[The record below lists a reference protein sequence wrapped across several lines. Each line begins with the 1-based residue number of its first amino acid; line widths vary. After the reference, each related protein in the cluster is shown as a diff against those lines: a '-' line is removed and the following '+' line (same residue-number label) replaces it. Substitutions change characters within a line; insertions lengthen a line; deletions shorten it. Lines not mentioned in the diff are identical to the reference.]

1 MNDRQPFQ
9 PPNAMLANAVIS
21 TLLANACPSIRYR
34 LRSELLDE
42 SPQDPEMKALR
53 TPKVGAP
60 LATWKW

>member
-1 MNDRQPFQ
+1 MNDRQPFH
-9 PPNAMLANAVIS
+9 PPNSMLANATMS

-34 LRSELLDE
+34 LRSDLLGQ
-42 SPQDPEMKALR
+42 SRQDPEMKALR